1 MTPKEQAIELLCKG
15 ISTTQVADAIGVD
28 PSYISQLKADPE
40 ISARISQSLA
50 ATAVADM
57 EFDDRVERAEDLA
70 LQQIERRLPMANIS
84 QAMQAFR
91 ILNGAVKR
99 KHHNLDPGVGA
110 GVVVNIHLPASAVP
124 RYTLN
129 AQNEIVDVEGKAM
142 VATTA
147 KSLDEILAARAAG
160 NTKGLPAITDVEKA
174 AATLGALRAPV
185 KVPAKRLPSVLS
197 PDIL

>member
-28 PSYISQLKADPE
+28 PSYISQLRQEEGVAE
-40 ISARISQSLA
+40 QIAQAMA
-50 ATAVADM
+50 ANVVADM
-57 EFDDRVERAEDLA
+57 QFDERVERAEDLA

-91 ILNGAVKR
+91 ILNGATKR
-99 KHHNLDPGVGA
+99 KHQTLNPGAGA
-110 GVVVNIHLPASAVP
+110 GVVVNIHLPAAAVP
-124 RYTLN
+124 KYTLN
-129 AQNEIVDVEGKAM
+129 AQNEIVDVEGKVM

-160 NTKGLPAITDVEKA
+160 NAKNLPGITEVEKA
-174 AATLGALRAPV
+174 AATLGALKVPV
-185 KVPAKRLPSVLS
+185 KAPAKRLPSVLS